1 MWPLHTWARAAWTE
15 RGVSFAVPPIPPA
28 PPDLSLPAVAEALF
42 DVCGGRAVS
51 SERLSGGYSWITLKV
66 GLADASSVI
75 LRVAPLGGTVEPYNP
90 AAEALRVS
98 AAAGVVRV
106 PDVLGVCPLP
116 NPIGRPFGVYSFLE
130 GEVVRRPPHPDPYR
144 RRLAETLG
152 ALHGGAA
159 ASEVDKIEEITAA
172 YEAELARMAAN
183 YRRCWRHPG
192 IDAAFRWLHGH
203 IPDCPLPPVLCH
215 GDFRPANVLWNT
227 SGELAGVIDWERA
240 WVGDPLCDIAFS
252 MHFGGWAAI
261 EGQAFDVYTSAGGA
275 GMDAGRLSY
284 ALRLERVRSY
294 LSAMTGLS
302 ALVRG
307 YSDDRRLALIG
318 ASAQEGA
325 WELVR
330 WLESDLPSLSAV
342 VGEPP
347 AAWCPLHEGFGFG
360 ISSAPAD
367 AADAAANPPEEPNVH
382 PPSPA
387 WRAEWERLVA
397 RIDDCGH
404 ELAAPLLE
412 LGSKDPAARKG
423 LPAMHWRE

>member
-1 MWPLHTWARAAWTE
+1 M
-15 RGVSFAVPPIPPA
+15 SFAVPPIPPDL
-28 PPDLSLPAVAEALF
+28 PDLSLPAVAEALF

-51 SERLSGGYSWITLKV
+51 AERLSGGYSWITLKV

-75 LRVAPLGGTVEPYNP
+75 LRVAPLGGTVEPYDP

-98 AAAGVVRV
+98 AAGGMVRV
-106 PDVLGVCPLP
+106 PDVLGVRPLP

-130 GEVVRRPPHPDPYR
+130 GDVVRRPPHPDPYR
-144 RRLAETLG
+144 LRLAETLG

-159 ASEVDKIEEITAA
+159 ASEVDPLEEITAA

-192 IDAAFRWLHGH
+192 IDAAFRWLYGN

-215 GDFRPANVLWNT
+215 GDFRPANVLW
-227 SGELAGVIDWERA
+227 SGLGELAGVIDWERA
-240 WVGDPLCDIAFS
+240 WVGDPLCDVAFS

-261 EGQAFDVYTSAGGA
+261 EGQAFDVYTRAGGA
-275 GMDAGRLSY
+275 GMDTGRLSY

-330 WLESDLPSLSAV
+330 WLESGLPSLSAV

-347 AAWCPLHEGFGFG
+347 AARCPLHEGFGFG
-360 ISSAPAD
+360 SGVSAAPED
-367 AADAAANPPEEPNVH
+367 AADAEANPPEELDVH
-382 PPSPA
+382 PPPPA
-387 WRAEWERLVA
+387 WSAEWERLVA

-412 LGSKDPAARKG
+412 LGRKDPAARKG